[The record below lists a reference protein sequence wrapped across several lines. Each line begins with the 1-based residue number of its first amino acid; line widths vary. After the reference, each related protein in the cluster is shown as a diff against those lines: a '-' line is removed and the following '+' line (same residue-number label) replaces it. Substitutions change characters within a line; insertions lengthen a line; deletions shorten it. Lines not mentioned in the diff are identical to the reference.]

1 MRPSLP
7 EPAWLKFART
17 VYGSYLILL
26 LFSSATVSL
35 LLGNLEDAVSIAVAI
50 VIGVPIG
57 STRALRNRV
66 AGVTVFARTTPSQKT
81 RAVSAFQSRGEFVAM
96 TGDGVNDAPALKVAD
111 IGVSMGRSGMD
122 VAKEAAD
129 VIRVDDRFG
138 TILSAVEE
146 GKHIFYNNQN
156 LLSFRLSTA
165 VAALTLITLS
175 TMTHLS
181 KPLNPMKILFISI
194 LMDGPPSQSL
204 RVDTV
209 DRAVM
214 KRRPRRKG
222 EPIITRR
229 LIERVLFS
237 ASIVVFGTLPI
248 YRA

>member
-1 MRPSLP
+1 MHPSPP
-7 EPAWLKFART
+7 EPACLKFAKT
-17 VYGSYLILL
+17 IYESHLILL

-50 VIGVPIG
+50 VIGVTIG
-57 STRALRNRV
+57 FVSTRALRNRV
-66 AGVTVFARTTPSQKT
+66 AGVTVFAHITPRQKT
-81 RAVSAFQSRGEFVAM
+81 QVVSAFQSRGEVVAM

-111 IGVSMGRSGMD
+111 IGVSTGKSTMY

-129 VIRVDDRFG
+129 VIRVDDSFE

-156 LLSFRLSTA
+156 FLSFRLGTA
-165 VAALTLITLS
+165 VAALILITLI

-222 EPIITRR
+222 EPIIT
-229 LIERVLFS
+229 
-237 ASIVVFGTLPI
+237 
-248 YRA
+248 